1 MSWIELKNA
10 KFSSKTKQLVL
21 PMTHAQTFG
30 NEELTLQI
38 VKKNGCA
45 TESDLYIALC
55 ISPLQADCNL
65 LTC

>member
-1 MSWIELKNA
+1 
-10 KFSSKTKQLVL
+10 
-21 PMTHAQTFG
+21 MTHAQTFG

>member
-1 MSWIELKNA
+1 
-10 KFSSKTKQLVL
+10 
-21 PMTHAQTFG
+21 MTHAQTFG

-38 VKKNGCA
+38 LKKMVV
-45 TESDLYIALC
+45 LQKVIYILRC